1 MHYIVQEKG
10 ESIFRSLWDLVVL
23 KAQKGWHTKGLEMFT
38 MSDITDCKQK
48 ERNRDRKCFYVF
60 FKRYCVNIRT

>member
-23 KAQKGWHTKGLEMFT
+23 KAQKGWHTKDFEMFT
-38 MSDITDCKQK
+38 LSDITDCK
-48 ERNRDRKCFYVF
+48 
-60 FKRYCVNIRT
+60 